1 MPQKPHLD
9 LDNYVPALLNFLS
22 NKLAATAS
30 KEYRKRFGVG
40 VLEWRMLSMLAVEDH
55 ITANRI
61 CQVIGLDK
69 GGVSRSLHKLQQSE
83 HVKFETDPTDAR
95 RQVVSLTTKGRELHD
110 QILTVALKREKILLD
125 GLSQQEIETLISLLT
140 HLHRRVGFLGDLDK
154 E

>member
-1 MPQKPHLD
+1 MHQKPHLD

-30 KEYRKRFGVG
+30 KEYKKRFGVG

-83 HVKFETDPTDAR
+83 HVKFEVDPTDAR
-95 RQVVSLTTKGRELHD
+95 RQVVSLTAKGWKLHD
-110 QILTVALKREKILLD
+110 QILTVALKREQILLG
-125 GLSQQEIETLISLLT
+125 GLSQEEIKTLIGLLR
-140 HLHRRVGFLGDLDK
+140 HLHGRVGFLGDL
-154 E
+154 ENQ